1 MTGFYEINY
10 NVTGLAQ
17 GQIPPITERP
27 RWTLD
32 TTGAFAIGAIRWFGT
47 VCRCTFTLPDSTPQG
62 NGFSVTWPGGV
73 LRGISPIGPFSPGY
87 EGDVAVSEGGCR
99 PPEQSYEGSQ
109 IGYRPLPIT
118 IRGIDFYRGD
128 TRWVVKHQDGFP
140 WFYKFLRG
148 ENIRHLIEEA
158 KSWPGG
164 GANGARVFFAKAS
177 GPNYGTWAEL
187 IPGNYDYAA
196 VREFLAL
203 MRAYDMTCEM
213 TNGDYQVVCPG
224 VSKQIA
230 HLDALGA
237 IAREFPDVALLEFA
251 NEWQKN
257 GLERGAVHPI
267 PGVLCCAGSSLSDG
281 KCYTPPLQWSAA
293 HARRSGFPEKS
304 LDAANVTHHQNGWDD
319 ASGYKVGRQPVVI
332 NEMIGAA
339 DADINGSRTTSAEFF
354 FQMGRMLSAFNGGTF
369 HSDAG
374 LYGTL
379 HSPTQAACA
388 SAFFRGI
395 NRIE

>member
-1 MTGFYEINY
+1 MKTINY
-10 NVTGLAQ
+10 NVDGLAL
-17 GQIPPITERP
+17 GARPPLDRYPTIK
-27 RWTLD
+27 LD
-32 TTGAFAIGAIRWFGT
+32 TLESTITATLAWFGT
-47 VCRCTFTLPDSTPQG
+47 VCRATFRVPNEWPG
-62 NGFSVTWPGGV
+62 PNGFTIRLDGRDLFRGV
-73 LRGISPIGPFSPGY
+73 LRPEPDSFA
-87 EGDVAVSEGGCR
+87 EGDVLYDLGGCR
-99 PPEQSYEGSQ
+99 APEVPQDQSR
-109 IGYRPLPIT
+109 IVYRPLPLT
-118 IRGIDFYRGD
+118 IRGIDFYRGES
-128 TRWVVKHQDGFP
+128 RWIAKHQDGFP

-187 IPGNYDYAA
+187 IPGQYDYAA

-203 MRAYDMTCEM
+203 MRSYEMTCEM
-213 TNGDYQVVCPG
+213 TNGDYQVVCQG
-224 VSKQIA
+224 TQKQIA
-230 HLDALGA
+230 HLDALGN

-257 GLERGAVHPI
+257 GLERAAVHPI

-319 ASGYKVGRQPVVI
+319 ASGYKVGRQPVVV

-339 DADINGSRTTSAEFF
+339 DADISGLRTTSAEFF

-379 HSPTQAACA
+379 HSPTQARCA
-388 SAFFRGI
+388 EAFFRGI